1 MQALKYLSAEPKRS
15 FDKAQQVLQEGKDYY
30 AEIETSKG
38 KILIDLFEKETPIT
52 VNSFVFLALNR
63 FYEGIRFH
71 RVIPGF
77 MAQVGDPNSLDPAKQ
92 QMWGSG
98 GPGNSYRFGLEVRQE
113 LNYDA
118 EGYLGMARTQDPNSN
133 GSQFFITVAPT
144 PFLNQQYTIFGKVV
158 EGMDVVKKI
167 QPTEQNQRP
176 LPLKPDDYDKIIAVK
191 ILVK

>member
-1 MQALKYLSAEPKRS
+1 MQALEYLSAEPKHS

-77 MAQVGDPNSLDPAKQ
+77 VAQVGDPTSLDASKQ
-92 QMWGSG
+92 RTWGSG
-98 GPGNSYRFGLEVRQE
+98 GPGNSYRFGLEVRKE

-133 GSQFFITVAPT
+133 GSQFFITLAPT

-158 EGMDVVKKI
+158 EGMDVVKKL
-167 QPTEQNQRP
+167 QPTEENQRP